1 MKASEL
7 IAYLQTVIE
16 EAGDIP
22 IIVSPT
28 QAQSHALRLPE
39 VVDRARYWD
48 DKELKRQKAVVV
60 R

>member
-7 IAYLQTVIE
+7 IAYLQTVLE

-28 QAQSHALRLPE
+28 QAQSHSLKCPE

-48 DKELKRQKAVVV
+48 ERELKRQKAVVV